1 MQTLRGLQWSA
12 VQALGSRH
20 VEIRL
25 IDRSHLYEGREV
37 PKHLVNFGG
46 ILAIAFG
53 MSVDKNCL
61 RTKLRGGAQGHSRVH
76 AEFSGGVGCGGDYS
90 ALVALSA
97 DDYRLSL

>member
-1 MQTLRGLQWSA
+1 
-12 VQALGSRH
+12 
-20 VEIRL
+20 
-25 IDRSHLYEGREV
+25 
-37 PKHLVNFGG
+37 VNFGG

-53 MSVDKNCL
+53 MSIHKNCL

-97 DDYRLSL
+97 DDDWLAFQARVEKFFDRHEEGVHVDVEDGARRNAHRSLAEVYR